1 MTHLITLACLLVA
14 AGLYALG
21 LSTGAVSF
29 VGLGMLA
36 EGAFWIRLLRRA
48 PRPAPRARLPV
59 PADNRSAARG
69 IREGLRQRRVIRPIP
84 HILAR

>member
-1 MTHLITLACLLVA
+1 MKHLITLACLLVA
-14 AGLYALG
+14 VGLYAMG

-48 PRPAPRARLPV
+48 PRTV
-59 PADNRSAARG
+59 SVRG
-69 IREGLRQRRVIRPIP
+69 R
-84 HILAR
+84 

>member
-1 MTHLITLACLLVA
+1 MTHLIALACLLVA

-48 PRPAPRARLPV
+48 PRPAHGFRSRQIIVPRHAV
-59 PADNRSAARG
+59 SAKG
-69 IREGLRQRRVIRPIP
+69 
-84 HILAR
+84 